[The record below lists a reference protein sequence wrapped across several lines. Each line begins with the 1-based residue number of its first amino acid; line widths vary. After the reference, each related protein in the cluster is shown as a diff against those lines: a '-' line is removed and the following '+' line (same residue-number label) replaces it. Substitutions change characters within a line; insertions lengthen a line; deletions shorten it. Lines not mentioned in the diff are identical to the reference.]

1 MNENGAAARGRDA
14 ALELFA
20 AVKSA
25 DAAKVRQLLSDDPG
39 LVRARDDDGATAFH
53 HAAERGHREI
63 VSLLLE
69 AGADVN
75 ARDDRFHAT
84 PAGWAIEY
92 LRERGAVLGMEID
105 DLLLAIRERDVG
117 WVRRLVTR
125 LPALASAADRSG
137 RPLARH
143 ARECGNE
150 EIARLVHGRR
160 DGPGAE
166 EDESA

>member
-1 MNENGAAARGRDA
+1 MDENGAAARGRA
-14 ALELFA
+14 TALELFA

-25 DAAKVRQLLSDDPG
+25 DAAKVRQLLSADPG
-39 LVRARDDDGATAFH
+39 LVRAMDDDGATALH
-53 HAAERGHREI
+53 HAAERGDRRI
-63 VSLLLE
+63 VMLLLD
-69 AGADVN
+69 AGAEVN

-92 LRERGAVLGMEID
+92 LRERGALLGMEID
-105 DLLLAIRERDVG
+105 DLLLAIREGDVG

-125 LPALASAADRSG
+125 LPALARAADRSG

-143 ARECGNE
+143 ARECGND
-150 EIARLVHGRR
+150 EIARLFHESR
-160 DGPGAE
+160 DRPRPE